1 LLQRRKGDR
10 MSPRIALIH
19 AVSVAIAPVEAAF
32 RELWPEAEFA
42 NILDD
47 SLSLDRER
55 DGELTTAM
63 RRRIMALADYAAA
76 TGAAGVLFTCS
87 AFGEAIEA
95 AARSTPIPVLKPN
108 EAMFEA
114 ALGVGAGARIG
125 MLATFAPSVPSME
138 DEFRAMA
145 MARRSPATIETC
157 CVPGAMAALKAGD
170 AAMHDRLIA
179 ETAPRFAG
187 CDAVLL
193 AHFSTARAA
202 AAVGAALARPVL
214 TSPGSAV
221 AKLKQIITGDS
232 GAGRDMTSGSP
243 ARPQPLTV

>member
-1 LLQRRKGDR
+1 
-10 MSPRIALIH
+10 MTTRIALIH
-19 AVSVAIAPVEAAF
+19 AVTVAVEPVQDAF
-32 RELWPEAEFA
+32 RQLWPEAECA

-55 DGELTTAM
+55 EGVLTEAM
-63 RRRIMALADYAAA
+63 KRRVRALAEYGAA

-95 AARSTPIPVLKPN
+95 AATQLQIPVLKPN

-114 ALGVGAGARIG
+114 ALAVGRRIG
-125 MLATFAPSVPSME
+125 MLATFAPSVGSME
-138 DEFRAMA
+138 DEFREIAETSG
-145 MARRSPATIETC
+145 RRAVIETY

-170 AAMHDRLIA
+170 GAEHNRLLA
-179 ETAPRFAG
+179 EAAPRFAD

-202 AAVGAALARPVL
+202 PAVTAMIERPVL

-221 AKLKQIITGDS
+221 AKLKGMI
-232 GAGRDMTSGSP
+232 AK
-243 ARPQPLTV
+243 L

>member
-1 LLQRRKGDR
+1 
-10 MSPRIALIH
+10 MSTRIALIH
-19 AVSVAIAPVEAAF
+19 AVKVAIAPVEQAF
-32 RELWPEAEFA
+32 GELWPEAECS

-55 DGELTTAM
+55 DGELTAAM
-63 RRRIMALADYAAA
+63 TRRILALADYAAN
-76 TGAAGVLFTCS
+76 TGAAGILFTCS

-95 AARSTPIPVLKPN
+95 AAASAPVPVLKPN

-114 ALGVGAGARIG
+114 ALASGRRIG
-125 MLATFAPSVPSME
+125 MLATFAPSVQSME

-145 MARRSPATIETC
+145 ASRRSPATIESY
-157 CVPGAMAALKAGD
+157 CVAGAMAALKAGD
-170 AAMHDRLIA
+170 ATTHDRLIA
-179 ETAPRFAG
+179 EAAPRFAG

-202 AAVGAALARPVL
+202 PAVAAALDRPIL

-221 AKLKQIITGDS
+221 AKLKAMIEKT
-232 GAGRDMTSGSP
+232 
-243 ARPQPLTV
+243 

>member
-1 LLQRRKGDR
+1 
-10 MSPRIALIH
+10 MTARIALVH

-32 RELWPEAEFA
+32 RELWPAAECA

-55 DGELTTAM
+55 DGALTAAM
-63 RRRIMALADYAAA
+63 TKRILALAAYARS
-76 TGAAGVLFTCS
+76 TGAAGILFTCS

-95 AARSTPIPVLKPN
+95 AAASAPVPVLKPN

-114 ALGVGAGARIG
+114 ALASGRRIG
-125 MLATFAPSVPSME
+125 MLATFAPSVQSME

-145 MARRSPATIETC
+145 ASRRSPATIESY
-157 CVPGAMAALKAGD
+157 CVAGAMAALKAGD
-170 AAMHDRLIA
+170 ATTHDRLIA
-179 ETAPRFAG
+179 EAAPRFAD

-202 AAVGAALARPVL
+202 PAVASALDRPIL

-221 AKLKQIITGDS
+221 AKLKAMIEKT
-232 GAGRDMTSGSP
+232 
-243 ARPQPLTV
+243 